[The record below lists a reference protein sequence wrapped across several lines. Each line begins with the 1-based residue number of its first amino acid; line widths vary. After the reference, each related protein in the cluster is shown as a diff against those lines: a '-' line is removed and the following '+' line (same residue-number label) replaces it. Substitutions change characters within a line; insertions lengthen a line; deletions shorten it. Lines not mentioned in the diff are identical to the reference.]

1 MQFNPGDMV
10 YLPRNR
16 LGLPQND
23 MSSFYMSRVVRAER
37 CKISVSMPNGVESGW
52 VATSFAKSRIKA
64 VVITLGDFA
73 SEPYTFDPLAK
84 NVLHHLRLL
93 LGPDEAMGVKVR
105 SVEELKMYWHKE
117 QSEISHVIFVGHGD
131 GTNVL
136 FGVDSW
142 VSGSDLASA
151 LRVWGA
157 PKKHFL
163 SLCCKSGKAG
173 FAKTFSKA
181 AICEDLVA
189 PFHTVHA
196 AIASQFYATY
206 ISSQYLGGSTSKV
219 AYNTAACSVVDG
231 TRFRFW
237 DDGSHLT

>member
-1 MQFNPGDMV
+1 MKFNPGDMV

-16 LGLPQND
+16 IGLKQD
-23 MSSFYMSRVVRAER
+23 GMSSFYRSRVVQVDR
-37 CKISVSMPNGVESGW
+37 CKITVSMPDGAESDW
-52 VATSFAKSRIKA
+52 VATSFAKARIKA
-64 VVITLGDFA
+64 AVITFGDFG

-84 NVLHHLRLL
+84 NILHHLRLV
-93 LGPDEAMGVKVR
+93 LGPDEAVGVKVR
-105 SVEELKMYWHKE
+105 SVKELEIFWKKE
-117 QSEISHVIFVGHGD
+117 QPEISHAIFVGHGD
-131 GTNVL
+131 GKNVL

-142 VSGSDLASA
+142 VSGSDLAA
-151 LRVWGA
+151 TLKVRGA

-163 SLCCKSGKAG
+163 SLCCESGKAG
-173 FAKTFSKA
+173 FAKPFSEA

-206 ISSQYLGGSTSKV
+206 ISSQYLGGTTSKV
-219 AYNTAACSVVDG
+219 AYNTASGAVVDG

-237 DDGSHLT
+237 DDGTHLT